1 MKVVIKTKAIL
12 WVAFFTILSSPLLV
26 SAAPPDAA
34 AGKVKA
40 QTCFACHGE
49 SGISISSEIP
59 NLAAQPALSITYQLI
74 QFRGQQRK
82 GGAMEALAA
91 ALSDQDMR
99 DIAAYYAALPPPPA
113 KSGNADKIAK
123 GQQIAGTQY
132 CNSCHGAQLQGQKH
146 IARLAGQSPEYLI
159 TQLKNIRSGAR
170 IDMDGTMG
178 SAARGLSDDD
188 IESLA
193 AYAASLNWFWTKL
206 LTCSQ
211 KTIFFLLIS

>member
-1 MKVVIKTKAIL
+1 MKFVINTKAIL
-12 WVAFFTILSSPLLV
+12 EVAFFTILGLSTV
-26 SAAPPDAA
+26 VYAAPPDAV
-34 AGKVKA
+34 AGKAKA

-49 SGISISSEIP
+49 DGISISPDIP
-59 NLAAQPALSITYQLI
+59 NLAAQPPLSITYQLI

-91 ALSDQDMR
+91 PLSDQDMR
-99 DIAAYYAALPPPPA
+99 DIAAYFASLPAPPA
-113 KSGNADKIAK
+113 KSGNAEQIAR
-123 GQQIAGTQY
+123 GQQISSAQY

-146 IARLAGQSPEYLI
+146 IARIAGQSKEYLI

-188 IESLA
+188 IDALA
-193 AYAASLNWFWTKL
+193 TYAASLK
-206 LTCSQ
+206 
-211 KTIFFLLIS
+211 

>member
-1 MKVVIKTKAIL
+1 MKFLIKIKAIL
-12 WVAFFTILSSPLLV
+12 WVAFFTALTAPFLV
-26 SAAPPDAA
+26 NAAPPDAA

-49 SGISISSEIP
+49 NGISISSEIP
-59 NLAAQPALSITYQLI
+59 NLAAQPALSINYQLI
-74 QFRGQQRK
+74 QYRGQQRK
-82 GGAMEALAA
+82 GGAMESLAA
-91 ALSDQDMR
+91 SLSDQDMR
-99 DIAAYYAALPPPPA
+99 DIAAYYAALAAPPA

-123 GQQIAGTQY
+123 GVQISSTQY

-193 AYAASLNWFWTKL
+193 AYAASLN
-206 LTCSQ
+206 
-211 KTIFFLLIS
+211 